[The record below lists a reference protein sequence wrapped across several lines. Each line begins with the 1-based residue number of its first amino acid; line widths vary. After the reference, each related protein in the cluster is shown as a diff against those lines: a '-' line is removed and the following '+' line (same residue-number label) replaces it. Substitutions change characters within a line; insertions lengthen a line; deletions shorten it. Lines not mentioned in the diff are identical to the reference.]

1 MMHAGGR
8 PVPTREE
15 DPLWEYWPRDATGRF
30 LKGKIY
36 EEMAKKNAKKRKS
49 FDVPKARKAARKRED
64 SDGEASYESSGSGS
78 SDGEDSSSGS
88 GSSDGEASYESS
100 GSDYSDGEDS
110 SSGSDFSDGEDSS
123 ESDGEARAG
132 AGGGGSGSA
141 WSDSDFS
148 DGEDSS
154 ESDGEARAGA
164 GGGGSG
170 SAWSDSD
177 GEGGD
182 SDTDSDSSPK
192 ILNLDPNDEK
202 YRTRALDNDHFSK
215 QADNQF
221 QIFWNYHFGGERF
234 EDVKWLPKKLPLGP
248 KLGPLCP
255 PGTGSCQGSML
266 VKVNKDIAE

>member
-1 MMHAGGR
+1 MGNEATGMMHAGGR
-8 PVPTREE
+8 PVPKREE
-15 DPLWEYWPRDATGRF
+15 DPLWEYWPRDASGRF
-30 LKGKIY
+30 LEGKIH
-36 EEMAKKNAKKRKS
+36 EEMAKKRKF

-64 SDGEASYESSGSGS
+64 SDSEASYESSGSDS

-88 GSSDGEASYESS
+88 GSSDGE
-100 GSDYSDGEDS
+100 DS
-110 SSGSDFSDGEDSS
+110 SSGSDSSDGEDN
-123 ESDGEARAG
+123 
-132 AGGGGSGSA
+132 
-141 WSDSDFS
+141 
-148 DGEDSS
+148 SS

-192 ILNLDPNDEK
+192 ILNLDLNDEE
-202 YRTRALDNDHFSK
+202 YPTRALDNAHFSK
-215 QADNQF
+215 QADDQF
-221 QIFWNYHFGGERF
+221 QRFWNYHFGNERF

>member
-1 MMHAGGR
+1 MGNEATGMMHAGGR

-15 DPLWEYWPRDATGRF
+15 DPLWEYWPRDARGRF
-30 LKGKIY
+30 LEGKIY

-64 SDGEASYESSGSGS
+64 SDSEASYESSGSGS
-78 SDGEDSSSGS
+78 
-88 GSSDGEASYESS
+88 
-100 GSDYSDGEDS
+100 
-110 SSGSDFSDGEDSS
+110 
-123 ESDGEARAG
+123 
-132 AGGGGSGSA
+132 
-141 WSDSDFS
+141 S

-182 SDTDSDSSPK
+182 SDTDSDSSSE
-192 ILNLDPNDEK
+192 ILNLDPNDEE
-202 YRTRALDNDHFSK
+202 YPTRALDNSHFSA
-215 QADNQF
+215 QADDQF
-221 QIFWNYHFGGERF
+221 QRFWNYHFGNERF
-234 EDVKWLPKKLPLGP
+234 EDVKWLPKELPLGP

>member
-8 PVPTREE
+8 PVPKREE
-15 DPLWEYWPRDATGRF
+15 DPLWEYWPRDASGRF
-30 LKGKIY
+30 LEGKIH
-36 EEMAKKNAKKRKS
+36 EEMAKKRKF

-64 SDGEASYESSGSGS
+64 SDSEASYESSGSDS

-88 GSSDGEASYESS
+88 GSSDGE
-100 GSDYSDGEDS
+100 DS
-110 SSGSDFSDGEDSS
+110 SSGSDSSDGEDNSS

-192 ILNLDPNDEK
+192 ILNLDLNDEE
-202 YRTRALDNDHFSK
+202 YPTRALDNAHFSK
-215 QADNQF
+215 QADDQF
-221 QIFWNYHFGGERF
+221 QRFWNYHFGNERF

>member
-141 WSDSDFS
+141 WSDSD
-148 DGEDSS
+148 
-154 ESDGEARAGA
+154 
-164 GGGGSG
+164 
-170 SAWSDSD
+170 